1 MKTLIVTSCTAKKM
15 NIPGYAGVF
24 YQGLQHRYVSYGVR
38 DMRDTYGMFGIGL
51 YIISAKHG
59 LLKELDMVSP
69 YNTTFNSMS
78 NKEILSTAREL
89 QIHNDMSRE
98 AQKWDLIIYLLGK
111 QYVQALELP
120 LTKNDHTT
128 HVFLLGSTYKDMI
141 PDQPNYHFI
150 DAGST
155 LAKELGVQNIALK
168 GYIIKRLGE
177 HIKEAENKVLLPAI
191 MKNPEVLK
199 LFIDALVLN
208 RQDQLAEEKEKQ
220 VSLI

>member
-24 YQGLQHRYVSYGVR
+24 YQGLQHHYVSHGVR

-51 YIISAKHG
+51 YIISAKYG
-59 LLKELDMVSP
+59 LLKELDMVAP
-69 YNTTFNSMS
+69 YNTTFNSMT
-78 NKEILSTAREL
+78 NKEILSTARDL
-89 QIHNDMSRE
+89 KIHDDMSQT
-98 AQKWDLIIYLLGK
+98 AQEWDLIIYLLGK

-120 LTKNDHTT
+120 LSCNNHTT
-128 HVFLLGSTYKDMI
+128 HVFLLGSMYKDMI
-141 PDQPNYHFI
+141 PDQPNYYFI

-177 HIKEAENKVLLPAI
+177 HIKEAKNQVLLPAI
-191 MKNPEVLK
+191 MQNPEVLK
-199 LFIDALVLN
+199 LFIDALVLS
-208 RQDQLAEEKEKQ
+208 RQDELEAKNDKQ
-220 VSLI
+220 VTLI

>member
-24 YQGLQHRYVSYGVR
+24 YQGLQHRYVSHGVR

-69 YNTTFNSMS
+69 YNTTFNSMT

-89 QIHNDMSRE
+89 KIHDDMSQT
-98 AQKWDLIIYLLGK
+98 AQEWDLIIYLLGK

-128 HVFLLGSTYKDMI
+128 HIFLLGSMYKDMI

-150 DAGST
+150 DAGSA

-177 HIKEAENKVLLPAI
+177 HIKEAENKILLPAI
-191 MKNPEVLK
+191 MQNPEVLK
-199 LFIDALVLN
+199 LFIDALVLS

-220 VSLI
+220 VTLI

>member
-24 YQGLQHRYVSYGVR
+24 YQGLQHHYVSHGVR
-38 DMRDTYGMFGIGL
+38 DMRDTYGMFGMGL
-51 YIISAKHG
+51 YIISAKYG

-199 LFIDALVLN
+199 LFIDALVLS